1 MNSYTF
7 SSTTEKN
14 DRNTLALT
22 YVETI
27 WAIKIGEEYGPTAY
41 EDEDQAIDEAENLVN
56 ETGDDCRITEIEVY
70 EHQGE
75 YYFFHVN

>member
-1 MNSYTF
+1 MGNYTF
-7 SSTTEKN
+7 SSTIEKN

-22 YVETI
+22 YVETV
-27 WAIKIGEEYGPTAY
+27 WAIKMDDEYAPDTY
-41 EDEDQAIDEAENLVN
+41 ESEDLALDEAENLLN
-56 ETGDDCRITEIEVY
+56 ETDIDCTVREIEVY